1 MRDFLENVI
10 TKKFHSV
17 YNKTFKK
24 KKVYTYIYIQCNI
37 VFCISILLRRKLKL
51 RMQAKVSQWSRLGK
65 GYLMVQSSQRGEGG
79 EIQMYK
85 HVHKGNLQLELT
97 KVIVEVS
104 AKHQMEINVLNKGGI
119 FLKLISNMM
128 ILLIYFK
135 S

>member
-1 MRDFLENVI
+1 
-10 TKKFHSV
+10 
-17 YNKTFKK
+17 
-24 KKVYTYIYIQCNI
+24 
-37 VFCISILLRRKLKL
+37 
-51 RMQAKVSQWSRLGK
+51 
-65 GYLMVQSSQRGEGG
+65 MVQSSQRGEGG

-85 HVHKGNLQLELT
+85 HVHQGNLQLELT